1 MQKQKAKITYSNANL
16 SALAIANLTKAI
28 SSTVPITKSAKP
40 LPENK
45 SDIYNVELKI
55 DNSIY
60 YGELT
65 IISFLI
71 NHVNNERS
79 ADNKYWSQGSSDLNY
94 DNLLYMLNNKLRP
107 VADAFAITA
116 KNSEPAKDLIKL
128 IAKELEEANTL

>member
-28 SSTVPITKSAKP
+28 GSTVPMTKSNKP

-55 DNSIY
+55 DTSIF

-65 IISFLI
+65 ITSFLV
-71 NHVNNERS
+71 NHVNTDR
-79 ADNKYWSQGSSDLNY
+79 SSDS
-94 DNLLYMLNNKLRP
+94 K
-107 VADAFAITA
+107 FW
-116 KNSEPAKDLIKL
+116 S
-128 IAKELEEANTL
+128 